1 MSIEYMKR
9 ISAAEE
15 EAVSVRRQ
23 AQTDARKLAEQ
34 GRKDAEQLLEQA
46 KKKAEA
52 AYQEVIRNAEAE
64 AQKAYDKRLAEVA
77 AEGDAMKKRAA
88 EKLPSAVKVITGKVV
103 NLSGDS

>member
-23 AQTDARKLAEQ
+23 AQTDA
-34 GRKDAEQLLEQA
+34 RKDAEQLLEQA

-77 AEGDAMKKRAA
+77 AECDAMKKRAA